1 MYTTFYGLRLKP
13 FENTPDT
20 RFLFPSKSHREI
32 LASLRYGVENSKG
45 FILIA
50 GDIGT
55 GKTTM
60 IYALLKGIDPAYII
74 FNIFNPKWTFDQII
88 RYLAIKLGVNVERK
102 DNFQI
107 LDGLQTRIEKL
118 DYQGKRVVLIIDEA
132 HLLSE
137 STLEDI
143 RLISNIEKEN
153 KKLIQIVLVGQ
164 KEIYQA
170 LQKDSLKTLKQRIL
184 INRELKPLGQ
194 AETRHYIRHR
204 LNVAGTNT
212 NLFDTRALA
221 LIWRKSGGTPRI
233 INHICDNALLI
244 GLAEEKQTI
253 GAKII
258 KEVVKDMETGHKQ
271 PRFHFRFPYF
281 RFKWLVG
288 TAAIVALLTFLFA
301 QNFSIRRIVSP
312 KKILQ
317 ETQISPNQP
326 IATVIKGSIETNA
339 PNYEPEYGK
348 SDNNAI
354 ELLPEKNSKLEVI
367 EIKEIEKAPIDLNG
381 KILTNSSLKPED
393 TAGIQQI
400 AHEPAEKVRKA
411 EFREKVVRPD
421 ENLWEIVKEEYGVS
435 NNTLVDIVHMANPA
449 IKNVNRIFIG
459 QQISLPLLR
468 REDLIKSDESGSY
481 KIHIASFYNLD
492 LARKYRQELVNES
505 IKSSITPTRH
515 QENEVYRI
523 YCGMFNS
530 RDEARKELKTM
541 KLKYL
546 SFIN

>member
-107 LDGLQTRIEKL
+107 LDGLQTRLEKL
-118 DYQGKRVVLIIDEA
+118 DYQGRQVVLIIDEA
-132 HLLSE
+132 HLLPE

-212 NLFDTRALA
+212 NLFGTRALS

-244 GLAEEKQTI
+244 GFAEEKQTI

-271 PRFHFRFPYF
+271 PRFHFRSPYF
-281 RFKWLVG
+281 RFRWLVG
-288 TAAIVALLTFLFA
+288 YAAIVLTILIGVNLLLNQA
-301 QNFSIRRIVSP
+301 P
-312 KKILQ
+312 K
-317 ETQISPNQP
+317 
-326 IATVIKGSIETNA
+326 
-339 PNYEPEYGK
+339 
-348 SDNNAI
+348 
-354 ELLPEKNSKLEVI
+354 
-367 EIKEIEKAPIDLNG
+367 IKEIFNIPGFSVQQERPPLSDDKIGGEIETASTAVIQRESPNPPDSQSGLKSLNSNVTIDPDQETTRTDN
-381 KILTNSSLKPED
+381 N
-393 TAGIQQI
+393 TA
-400 AHEPAEKVRKA
+400 AVAEKDTLDVA
-411 EFREKVVRPD
+411 PMTQKVVLKLPQ
-421 ENLWEIVKEEYGVS
+421 L
-435 NNTLVDIVHMANPA
+435 AN
-449 IKNVNRIFIG
+449 IKNEN
-459 QQISLPLLR
+459 
-468 REDLIKSDESGSY
+468 
-481 KIHIASFYNLD
+481 
-492 LARKYRQELVNES
+492 
-505 IKSSITPTRH
+505 IT
-515 QENEVYRI
+515 NDSV
-523 YCGMFNS
+523 
-530 RDEARKELKTM
+530 LK
-541 KLKYL
+541 KKKKK
-546 SFIN
+546 